1 MRLNESRS
9 ITNQP
14 TSPRPL
20 PDSVRAAIDDISRLG
35 VLAALDVMDT
45 PPDGDF
51 DRLTR
56 LAARLFGTRFALV
69 TLIDGER
76 QFFKSCFGV
85 PDITGSAV
93 EASFCA
99 FTIADPGDHLVVPD
113 MQADA
118 RFRDNPFVTGWP
130 GVRFY
135 AGAPLIVRGQRLG
148 TLCVLD
154 TEPRAETAPELI
166 ADLIDLAASVSTLIE
181 LKDEARVRARTAA
194 ELLREQWRHA
204 LTLEAG
210 GVGSWVW
217 DLQSGLIA
225 CNDIFR
231 TMYGLSDAGPVH
243 IEAVLE
249 TLDAATRPSIQT
261 AIEQALE
268 DGSDYADEMLIGRT
282 RRWILARGRVYER
295 DAAGRPMVM
304 MGVSLDITDSKLSAE
319 HTRLLLRELNH
330 RVKNTLAQIQS
341 IARQTMRRTTDPQ
354 AFIEAFSGRLRTLSD
369 VHVKL
374 ADRDWTGVRLDE
386 VLGGEFGAD
395 FRARRNRLAV
405 EGADLLLPA
414 DHALGLALVLH
425 ELATNALLYGAWSNE
440 RGVVRLDWRPITT
453 PVTGLLLRWR
463 ETGGPA
469 LRDDYDPGL
478 GIRLIERSLTKVLDS
493 RVDLRFAPTGIEVDI
508 LLPLPEAVQ
517 E

>member
-1 MRLNESRS
+1 LNESRP
-9 ITNQP
+9 ITTEP
-14 TSPRPL
+14 TSLRPL
-20 PDSVRAAIDDISRLG
+20 PERVRTTIDDISRLE

-56 LAARLFGTRFALV
+56 LAARLFGAKFALV

-85 PDITGSAV
+85 AGVAGSPV

-99 FTIADPGDHLVVPD
+99 FTIADPGDHLVIPD
-113 MQADA
+113 MHADA

-135 AGAPLIVRGQRLG
+135 VGAPLIVRGQRLG

-154 TEPRAETAPELI
+154 TEPRAETAPELV
-166 ADLIDLAASVSTLIE
+166 ADLIDLAASASTLIE

-210 GVGSWVW
+210 RVGSWVW
-217 DLQSGLIA
+217 DLQSGVVT

-231 TMYGLSDAGPVH
+231 QMYGLPEAGPVH
-243 IEAVLE
+243 VEAVLDSIDE
-249 TLDAATRPSIQT
+249 AARISIQT
-261 AIEQALE
+261 AIEQALDDE
-268 DGSDYADEMLIGRT
+268 SDYAEEMMIGRT
-282 RRWILARGRVYER
+282 QRWILTRGRVYER
-295 DAAGRPMVM
+295 DPSGRAMVM
-304 MGVSLDITDSKLSAE
+304 MGVSLDITDSKINAQQ
-319 HTRLLLRELNH
+319 TRLLLRELNH

-341 IARQTMRRTTDPQ
+341 IARQTMRQTTNPQ
-354 AFIEAFSGRLRTLSD
+354 AFIDAFSGRLRTLSD

-374 ADRDWTGVRLDE
+374 ADRDWAGVRLDE
-386 VLGGEFGAD
+386 VLGGQFGAD
-395 FRARRNRLAV
+395 FRVRRQRLAV

-425 ELATNALLYGAWSNE
+425 ELATNALLYGAWSNDH
-440 RGVVRLDWRPITT
+440 GVVRLDWRPITA
-453 PVTGLLLRWR
+453 PVTGLLMRWR
-463 ETGGPA
+463 ETGGPPVHEPA
-469 LRDDYDPGL
+469 DSGL
-478 GIRLIERSLTKVLDS
+478 GLRLIERSLAKVLDS

-508 LLPLPEAVQ
+508 LLPLPETAQ
-517 E
+517 D